1 MNTTVKYLSDTKV
14 ELTIKLEPN
23 ELEAAEQVALKKLA
37 RDIKVPGFRKGK
49 VPMGVAEKHINP
61 SALQEQ
67 SLENALSKA
76 VAEAFMGEKLQ
87 ALERPSV
94 EVKKF
99 VPGQELEFTAEA
111 EVVPKVKLGDYKKL
125 KTKRQKVTV
134 GKEDVDEI
142 ITRMQEN
149 FVAKQIVKRAAQTG
163 DEVVID
169 FIGKKDDVPFE
180 GGKAEAYS
188 LKLGEGQFIPG
199 FE

>member
-1 MNTTVKYLSDTKV
+1 
-14 ELTIKLEPN
+14 
-23 ELEAAEQVALKKLA
+23 
-37 RDIKVPGFRKGK
+37 
-49 VPMGVAEKHINP
+49 
-61 SALQEQ
+61 
-67 SLENALSKA
+67 
-76 VAEAFMGEKLQ
+76 
-87 ALERPSV
+87 
-94 EVKKF
+94 
-99 VPGQELEFTAEA
+99 

-188 LKLGEGQFIPG
+188 LKLGEGQCIPG
-199 FE
+199 FEEGVIGHKAGDEFSLDLEFPKEYHSKELAGQKVVFDVTLKEVHELALPELNDEFAAKCGPFTSIEELKE